1 MAITIQQFTPSTA
14 LQGLAAALT
23 EIGIFD
29 SVTVESGTLT
39 AEKGNVTLFTF
50 STPASPTFAWYN
62 KAGTQI
68 ISGHA
73 ASTALYTVSVCGKSV
88 MMTFATPY
96 TYTFVF
102 GETKE
107 GSVYMGYTFDH
118 KNELTGGQLISLCE
132 NTTTMYAGAFQTGT
146 HPLWSRLMPVC
157 VQSGE
162 HIVETVNGIFG
173 FVERYAGIPLTSGD
187 DVSPKRC
194 TMYGKEYV
202 TDGSFMLADSDET
215 GGES

>member
-1 MAITIQQFTPSTA
+1 MAISIQQHTIDTI
-14 LQGLAAALT
+14 LVGLAAALT
-23 EIGIFD
+23 EVGIFD

-68 ISGHA
+68 YSGNA

-102 GETKE
+102 GETKD

-146 HPLWSRLMPVC
+146 SDLWSRMAPVC
-157 VQSGE
+157 VQSNVNT
-162 HIVETVNGIFG
+162 VETTVGIYG
-173 FVERYAGIPLTSGD
+173 LVERYTGIPITSSSD
-187 DVSPKRC
+187 ITPKQF
-194 TMYGKEYV
+194 TMGGVTYL
-202 TDGSFMLADSDET
+202 TDGSFVLEDA
-215 GGES
+215 

>member
-1 MAITIQQFTPSTA
+1 MAIRIQQFVPEELLA
-14 LQGLAAALT
+14 GLAAALT

-68 ISGHA
+68 ISGNA
-73 ASTALYTVSVCGKSV
+73 DGVALYTVSVCGKSV
-88 MMTFATPY
+88 MMTFASQYANP
-96 TYTFVF
+96 YTFVF
-102 GETKE
+102 GDTKE

-118 KNELTGGQLISLCE
+118 RNELTNGQLISLCE

-146 HPLWSRLMPVC
+146 SDLWSRMTPVC
-157 VQSGE
+157 VQSNVNT
-162 HIVETVNGIFG
+162 VETTAGIFG
-173 FVERYAGIPLTSGD
+173 FVERYTGVPATSAADITPTQYEMNG
-187 DVSPKRC
+187 VH
-194 TMYGKEYV
+194 YL
-202 TDGSFMLADSDET
+202 TDGSFVLEDVS
-215 GGES
+215 

>member
-1 MAITIQQFTPSTA
+1 MAISIQQHTIDTI
-14 LQGLAAALT
+14 LVGLAAALT

-68 ISGHA
+68 ISGNA

-146 HPLWSRLMPVC
+146 SNLWSRMTPVC
-157 VQSGE
+157 VQSNVNT
-162 HIVETVNGIFG
+162 VETTVGIYG
-173 FVERYAGIPLTSGD
+173 FVERYTGVPATSAAD
-187 DVSPKRC
+187 ITPKQF
-194 TMYGKEYV
+194 TMGGVTYL
-202 TDGSFMLADSDET
+202 TDGSFVLEDA
-215 GGES
+215 